1 MPFRAIDDRFKPR
14 LRTLIPLVLAV
25 GGQVITA
32 AVAQAAEN
40 VTIPR
45 YQPEIG
51 TVHTYRIQKTTETD
65 MSLWFDKPEAAAMV
79 MRGDFRQQTAVV
91 SRDDKGMRVRWVL
104 SADLPPAAL
113 SVADSY
119 PMNAQYRNSLTA
131 YGVQQLEVE
140 TDLTGYPTALAGA
153 DQIVAHME
161 SLIAAPGP
169 GGATV
174 PADSVASRMVQAIKD
189 NPLKVVD
196 VLIPEVIALSLGQA
210 SQDATIEVGSAWS
223 AKGDESIGD
232 GIVSATSA
240 WKLVSTDSARRI
252 ATFSM
257 LQSFDPAALQAATK
271 APTEK
276 IIAGFGERAKQLTDE
291 QMTRVLSPQKSRDL
305 TLVVSLQDGSTVEA
319 LDSVT
324 VDSAGTK
331 LTIVAHIWRD
341 DQLPTLP
348 EPPAWKAKI
357 VSAQSVSPLGQ
368 TTTQPSDLEGFSGE
382 AKSGAPAEQQAAAE
396 PPKAIAPISL
406 KIAKAETTRDPLYGE
421 TVVSVVLTPDS
432 AKVFGD
438 FTRAAIGQK
447 TQLLIG
453 ETVILEPVVREPIL
467 QGMITINGFDTTKA
481 QGLAEQLSAPNAAIT
496 VRLAP

>member
-1 MPFRAIDDRFKPR
+1 
-14 LRTLIPLVLAV
+14 
-25 GGQVITA
+25 
-32 AVAQAAEN
+32 
-40 VTIPR
+40 
-45 YQPEIG
+45 
-51 TVHTYRIQKTTETD
+51 

-91 SRDDKGMRVRWVL
+91 SRDDKGMRVRWLL

-113 SVADSY
+113 SAADSY
-119 PMNAQYRNSLTA
+119 PMNAQFRNSLTA
-131 YGVQQLEVE
+131 YGVQQLEIE

-153 DQIVAHME
+153 DQIIAHME
-161 SLIAAPGP
+161 SLIATPGP

-174 PADSVASRMVQAIKD
+174 PADSVASRMVQAVKD

-196 VLIPEVIALSLGQA
+196 ILIPEVLALSLGQA
-210 SQDATIEVGSAWS
+210 SQDATLEVGSAWS
-223 AKGDESIGD
+223 AKSDESIGD
-232 GIVSATSA
+232 GAVPATSA
-240 WKLVSTDSARRI
+240 WKLVSTDSAKRI

-276 IIAGFGERAKQLTDE
+276 IIAGFGERANQLTDE
-291 QMTRVLSPQKSRDL
+291 EMTRVRSPQKSRDL

-324 VDSAGTK
+324 VDSAGTT
-331 LTIVAHIWRD
+331 LTVVTHIWRD

-348 EPPAWKAKI
+348 EPPAWTAKI
-357 VSAQSVSPLGQ
+357 VSAQGVSPLGQ
-368 TTTQPSDLEGFSGE
+368 TTTQPSAPEGFSGE
-382 AKSGAPAEQQAAAE
+382 AKSGAQAEQQAAAE
-396 PPKAIAPISL
+396 PSKAIAPISL
-406 KIAKAETTRDPLYGE
+406 KIAKAETTKDPLYGE
-421 TVVSVVLTPDS
+421 TVVSIVLTPES

-438 FTRAAIGQK
+438 FTRTAIGQK
-447 TQLLIG
+447 TQLLVG

-467 QGMITINGFDTTKA
+467 QGMITINGFDTTTA
-481 QGLAEQLSAPNAAIT
+481 QSLAEKLSASNAAIT